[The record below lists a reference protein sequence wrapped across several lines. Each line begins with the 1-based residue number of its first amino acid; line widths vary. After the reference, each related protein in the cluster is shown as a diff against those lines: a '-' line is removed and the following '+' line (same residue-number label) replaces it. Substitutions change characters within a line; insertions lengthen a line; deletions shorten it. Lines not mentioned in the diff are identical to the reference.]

1 MAPLTSVKTRPV
13 RLADIAKAA
22 GVSHGTASNVFARP
36 EIVREEVRERVKA
49 AAEAMG
55 YAGPDPK
62 GRLLRAGKVNA
73 IGVAT
78 AQPLSYFFNDPFARV
93 MMASISQACDATGA
107 GISLVSA
114 ANSEQLAWNIQSAL
128 VDGFIVFCVEGGSR
142 LVELARERKL
152 PFVALDLD
160 SDDEA
165 VAAIGVDNVAG
176 GALAARHLAELGH
189 RRFAVLALPCADGG
203 FGPATRERVEKA
215 LYSGTRDRLRGYF
228 AELSRFDIDVSL
240 VPIHETANDEE
251 SVWAGLDHVFAGA
264 ETPTA
269 ILAMSD
275 KIAMHALDWLR
286 QHGIAVPGDVS
297 VVGFDGVPEGA
308 ACEPSLT
315 TIAQPIAEMGRRVVK
330 AILENDGSSSRQLLP
345 VDLVV
350 RASSGPSPARTA

>member
-1 MAPLTSVKTRPV
+1 MTPLTSAKTRPV

-78 AQPLSYFFNDPFARV
+78 GEPLSYFFDDPFARV

-128 VDGFIVFCVEGGSR
+128 VDGFIVFCMEGDSR
-142 LVELARERKL
+142 LVQLARERKL

-160 SDDEA
+160 SDDQA
-165 VAAIGVDNVAG
+165 VAAIGVDNIEGAG
-176 GALAARHLAELGH
+176 LAARHLAELGH
-189 RRFAVLALPCADGG
+189 RRFAVLTLPCVDGG
-203 FGPATRERVEKA
+203 VGAVTQAQVEKA
-215 LYSGTRDRLRGYF
+215 LFSATRDRLRGYF
-228 AELSRFDIDVSL
+228 GELVRFGIDVSN
-240 VPIHETANDEE
+240 VPIYETVNDEK
-251 SVWAGLDHVFAGA
+251 SVWAGLDHIFAGSR
-264 ETPTA
+264 TPTA

-275 KIAMHALDWLR
+275 KIALHALDWLR

-297 VVGFDGVPEGA
+297 IVGFDGVPEGA
-308 ACEPSLT
+308 DSKPPLT
-315 TIAQPIAEMGRRVVK
+315 TVAQPIAEMGRRAVK
-330 AILENDGSSSRQLLP
+330 AILENDGSLSRQLLP

-350 RASSGPSPARTA
+350 RSSSGPSPA